1 VRHPLVVD
9 LGFDLG
15 TTVTKLTAL
24 AEDGTTLLDLSVA
37 TTWDELGDG
46 CSERDPRAV
55 VAAVEDLLAR
65 ASATVGTTNGH
76 GPLEIRSIGFTS
88 MAESGVLVDPQ
99 GEPRSPVI
107 AWFDPR
113 GRDQVAALS
122 SELAHDF
129 PARTGLP
136 VTHIASV
143 FKIAWLRDH
152 GLALAG
158 TQWLSLPELVIAH
171 LGGRR
176 VAELSLMGRTGF
188 LDIHTNTPYLPALGH
203 LGVGDEFVPELVG
216 AGTPV
221 GRVRS
226 DHAVAAARGAVLTVA
241 GHDHAVAAAAAGASA
256 PASAMDSFGTAEA
269 FLVASAHVPEPDV
282 VRELT
287 THGLSVYPHVV
298 HGTTALLAGMR
309 TGLVLKRVLR
319 LLGADDEDGRTRVD
333 RESLA
338 LRGGRGADIDSGIGI
353 GIGIGITGFSMSDH
367 DVTLHLRSDSPTP
380 GKVWRAAL
388 DHSTAHA
395 ANLLSHLGTAGVPI
409 ERLVLAGGWS
419 RMPSVLDARRALAAS
434 VEVAAIQQPGPRGAA
449 LYGRWAAMQ
458 RDSISSDLRPPA
470 AYFTP
475 VAETVSAGH
484 APSLAKE
491 ATS

>member
-1 VRHPLVVD
+1 MIHPLVVD

-24 AEDGTTLLDLSVA
+24 AEDGTKLVDLSVA

-46 CSERDPRAV
+46 CAERNPRAV

-65 ASATVGTTNGH
+65 AATTVGGGNGHH
-76 GPLEIRSIGFTS
+76 GPLDIRSIGFTS
-88 MAESGVLVDPQ
+88 MAESGVLVDADGRPH
-99 GEPRSPVI
+99 SPVI

-113 GRDQVAALS
+113 GAEQVTAVAP
-122 SELAHDF
+122 ELAHDF

-136 VTHIASV
+136 VTHVASL
-143 FKIAWLRDH
+143 FKIAWLRDQ
-152 GLALAG
+152 GLSLAG
-158 TQWLSLPELVIAH
+158 LQWLSLPEFVIAH

-188 LDIHTNTPYLPALGH
+188 LDIHTNAPYLPALAH
-203 LGVGDEFVPELVG
+203 LGVDEGLLPELVG
-216 AGTPV
+216 AGTPA

-226 DHAVAAARGAVLTVA
+226 DHPVVAARGAVLTVA
-241 GHDHAVAAAAAGASA
+241 GHDHAVAAAAAGSA
-256 PASAMDSFGTAEA
+256 ATASAMDSFGTAEA
-269 FLVASAHVPEPDV
+269 FLVASGHVPDPDV

-287 THGLSVYPHVV
+287 THGVSVYPHVV
-298 HGTTALLAGMR
+298 HGTTGLLAGMR

-319 LLGADDEDGRTRVD
+319 LLGADDEDGRSRVD

-338 LRGGRGADIDSGIGI
+338 HRGDRSGDIGVS
-353 GIGIGITGFSMSDH
+353 GFSMSDH
-367 DVTLHLRSDSPTP
+367 DVTVHLRGDSPTP

-419 RMPSVLDARRALAAS
+419 RMPSVLDARRALAPT

-449 LYGRWAAMQ
+449 LYGRWAATQ
-458 RDSISSDLRPPA
+458 GDSISSDLRPPA

-475 VAETVSAGH
+475 VTETVSAGH
-484 APSLAKE
+484 APPLAKE

>member
-37 TTWDELGDG
+37 TTWEELGDG
-46 CSERDPRAV
+46 RAERDPRAV

-65 ASATVGTTNGH
+65 AATMVATTNGS

-113 GRDQVAALS
+113 GGEQVAALS
-122 SELAHDF
+122 PELAHDF
-129 PARTGLP
+129 PARTGLQL
-136 VTHIASV
+136 THVASL
-143 FKIAWLRDH
+143 FKIAWLRDQ
-152 GLALAG
+152 GLSLAG
-158 TQWLSLPELVIAH
+158 TQWLSLPELVVAH

-188 LDIHTNTPYLPALGH
+188 LDIHTDTPYRPALAH
-203 LGVGDEFVPELVG
+203 LGVGDDFVPELVG
-216 AGTPV
+216 AGTPA

-226 DHAVAAARGAVLTVA
+226 DHPVPAARGAVLTVA

-269 FLVASAHVPEPDV
+269 FLVASAHVPDPEV
-282 VRELT
+282 VRGLT
-287 THGLSVYPHVV
+287 THGVSVYPHVV
-298 HGTTALLAGMR
+298 QGTTGLLAGMR

-338 LRGGRGADIDSGIGI
+338 HRGGRGAD
-353 GIGIGITGFSMSDH
+353 IGITGFSMSDS

-449 LYGRWAAMQ
+449 LYGRWAATSGG
-458 RDSISSDLRPPA
+458 SISSDLRPPA

>member
-1 VRHPLVVD
+1 MIHPLVVD

-24 AEDGTTLLDLSVA
+24 AEDGTKLVDLSVA

-46 CSERDPRAV
+46 CAERDPRAV
-55 VAAVEDLLAR
+55 VAAVVDLLAR
-65 ASATVGTTNGH
+65 AATTVGGGNGRH
-76 GPLEIRSIGFTS
+76 GPLDIRSIGFTS
-88 MAESGVLVDPQ
+88 MAESGVLVDAD
-99 GEPRSPVI
+99 GVPRSPVI

-113 GRDQVAALS
+113 GTDQVAALPP
-122 SELAHDF
+122 ELAHDF
-129 PARTGLP
+129 PARTGLR
-136 VTHIASV
+136 VSQVASL
-143 FKIAWLRDH
+143 FKIAWLRDS
-152 GLALAG
+152 GFSLAG
-158 TQWLSLPELVIAH
+158 MQWLSLPELVIAH

-188 LDIHTNTPYLPALGH
+188 LDIHTNTPYLPALAH
-203 LGVGDEFVPELVG
+203 LGVGAELVPELVG
-216 AGTPV
+216 AGTPA

-226 DHAVAAARGAVLTVA
+226 DHPVLAARGAVLTVA

-269 FLVASAHVPEPDV
+269 FLVASSHVPDPDS
-282 VRELT
+282 VRKLCT
-287 THGLSVYPHVV
+287 NGVSVYPHVV
-298 HGTTALLAGMR
+298 HGTTGLLAGMR

-319 LLGADDEDGRTRVD
+319 LLGADDEDGRSRID

-338 LRGGRGADIDSGIGI
+338 HRGDHSGDIGVS
-353 GIGIGITGFSMSDH
+353 GFSMSDSE
-367 DVTLHLRSDSPTP
+367 VTVHLRGDSPTP

-395 ANLLSHLGTAGVPI
+395 ADLLSHLGTAGVPI

-419 RMPSVLDARRALAAS
+419 RMPSVLDARRALAPR
-434 VEVAAIQQPGPRGAA
+434 VEVAAISQPGPRGAA
-449 LYGRWAAMQ
+449 LFGRWAAT
-458 RDSISSDLRPPA
+458 RGDSISSDVRPPA
-470 AYFTP
+470 AYFTS

-484 APSLAKE
+484 APPSA
-491 ATS
+491 

>member
-1 VRHPLVVD
+1 MTHPLVVD

-46 CSERDPRAV
+46 SAERDPRAV

-65 ASATVGTTNGH
+65 AAATVGTTNGH
-76 GPLEIRSIGFTS
+76 GPLEVRSIGFAS
-88 MAESGVLVDPQ
+88 MAESGVLVDAD

-136 VTHIASV
+136 VTHIASI
-143 FKIAWLRDH
+143 FKIAWLRDQ

-176 VAELSLMGRTGF
+176 VAERSLMGRTGF

-216 AGTPV
+216 AGAPV

-226 DHAVAAARGAVLTVA
+226 DHPVAAARGAVLTVA

-269 FLVASAHVPEPDV
+269 FLVASAHVPEPDA

-287 THGLSVYPHVV
+287 THGVSVYPHVV
-298 HGTTALLAGMR
+298 HGTTGLLAGMR

-338 LRGGRGADIDSGIGI
+338 HRGGRGAD
-353 GIGIGITGFSMSDH
+353 IGITGFSMSDH

-409 ERLVLAGGWS
+409 ERVVLAGGWS

-449 LYGRWAAMQ
+449 LYGRWAAIQ
-458 RDSISSDLRPPA
+458 GDSISSDQRPPA

-484 APSLAKE
+484 APHLAKE

>member
-1 VRHPLVVD
+1 VRRPLVVD

-24 AEDGTTLLDLSVA
+24 TEDGTVLLDLSMA
-37 TTWDELGDG
+37 TAWDEPGDG
-46 CSERDPRAV
+46 YAERDPRAV

-65 ASATVGTTNGH
+65 AAASIGSTNGS
-76 GPLEIRSIGFTS
+76 GPLEIRSIGFAS
-88 MAESGVLVDPQ
+88 MAESGVVVDAS

-113 GRDQVAALS
+113 GRDQVAALPTD
-122 SELAHDF
+122 LAHDF
-129 PARTGLP
+129 PARTGLQ
-136 VTHIASV
+136 VSHVASV
-143 FKIAWLRDH
+143 FKIAWLRDA
-152 GLALAG
+152 GLSLAG
-158 TQWLSLPELVIAH
+158 AQWLSLPELAIAH

-188 LDIHTNTPYLPALGH
+188 LDIHTAAPYLPTLAH
-203 LGVGDEFVPELVG
+203 LGVGEAFVPELVG
-216 AGTPV
+216 AGAPA

-226 DHAVAAARGAVLTVA
+226 DHPVEAARGAVLTVA

-269 FLVASAHVPEPDV
+269 FLVASEHVPDPDV
-282 VRELT
+282 VRALT
-287 THGLSVYPHVV
+287 SHGVSVYPHVV
-298 HGTTALLAGMR
+298 QGTTGLLAGMR

-319 LLGADDEDGRTRVD
+319 LLGADDEDGRSRVD

-338 LRGGRGADIDSGIGI
+338 HRGDRSRDIGV
-353 GIGIGITGFSMSDH
+353 TGFSMSDS
-367 DVTLHLRSDSPTP
+367 DVTVQLRGESPTP
-380 GKVWRAAL
+380 GRVWRAAL

-395 ANLLSHLGTAGVPI
+395 ATLLSHLGTAGVPI

-449 LYGRWAAMQ
+449 LYGRWAATSG
-458 RDSISSDLRPPA
+458 DSISSDLRPPA

-475 VAETVSAGH
+475 VTETVSAGT
-484 APSLAKE
+484 APPLA
-491 ATS
+491 

>member
-1 VRHPLVVD
+1 MNHPLVVD
-9 LGFDLG
+9 IGFDLG

-24 AEDGTTLLDLSVA
+24 AEDGTRLVDLSVA

-46 CSERDPRAV
+46 CAERDPRAV

-65 ASATVGTTNGH
+65 AATTVASGNGRH
-76 GPLEIRSIGFTS
+76 GPLHVRSIGFTS
-88 MAESGVLVDPQ
+88 MAESGVLVDHD
-99 GEPRSPVI
+99 GRPRSPVI

-113 GRDQVAALS
+113 GCDQVKAVPP
-122 SELAHDF
+122 ELAHDF

-136 VTHIASV
+136 VTHVASL
-143 FKIAWLRDH
+143 FKIAWLRDQ
-152 GLALAG
+152 GLSLTG
-158 TQWLSLPELVIAH
+158 LQWLSLPEFVIAQ

-188 LDIHTNTPYLPALGH
+188 LDIHTNAPYLPALAH
-203 LGVGDEFVPELVG
+203 LGVDERLVPEIVG
-216 AGTPV
+216 AGTPA

-226 DHAVAAARGAVLTVA
+226 DHPVLAARGAVLTVA
-241 GHDHAVAAAAAGASA
+241 GHDHAVAAAAAGSAST
-256 PASAMDSFGTAEA
+256 ASAMDSFGTAEA
-269 FLVASAHVPEPDV
+269 FLVASGHVPDPHV
-282 VRELT
+282 VRRLT
-287 THGLSVYPHVV
+287 THGVSVYPHVV
-298 HGTTALLAGMR
+298 HGTTGLLAGMR

-319 LLGADDEDGRTRVD
+319 LLGADDEDGRSRVD

-338 LRGGRGADIDSGIGI
+338 HRGERGDRSGDIGI
-353 GIGIGITGFSMSDH
+353 SGFSMSDH
-367 DVTLHLRSDSPTP
+367 DVTVHLRGDSPTP

-395 ANLLSHLGTAGVPI
+395 ADLLSHLGAAGVPI

-419 RMPSVLDARRALAAS
+419 RMPSVLDARRALAPT

-449 LYGRWAAMQ
+449 LYGRWAATQ
-458 RDSISSDLRPPA
+458 GDPISSDPRPPA

-484 APSLAKE
+484 AAPLA
-491 ATS
+491 

>member
-1 VRHPLVVD
+1 
-9 LGFDLG
+9 
-15 TTVTKLTAL
+15 
-24 AEDGTTLLDLSVA
+24 
-37 TTWDELGDG
+37 
-46 CSERDPRAV
+46 
-55 VAAVEDLLAR
+55 
-65 ASATVGTTNGH
+65 
-76 GPLEIRSIGFTS
+76 
-88 MAESGVLVDPQ
+88 M
-99 GEPRSPVI
+99 
-107 AWFDPR
+107 
-113 GRDQVAALS
+113 
-122 SELAHDF
+122 
-129 PARTGLP
+129 
-136 VTHIASV
+136 
-143 FKIAWLRDH
+143 
-152 GLALAG
+152 
-158 TQWLSLPELVIAH
+158 
-171 LGGRR
+171 
-176 VAELSLMGRTGF
+176 
-188 LDIHTNTPYLPALGH
+188 
-203 LGVGDEFVPELVG
+203 
-216 AGTPV
+216 
-221 GRVRS
+221 
-226 DHAVAAARGAVLTVA
+226 AAARGAVLTVA

-269 FLVASAHVPEPDV
+269 FLVASAHVPDPDV

-287 THGLSVYPHVV
+287 THGVSVYPHVV
-298 HGTTALLAGMR
+298 HGTTGLLAGMR

-338 LRGGRGADIDSGIGI
+338 HRGGRGAD
-353 GIGIGITGFSMSDH
+353 IGITGFSMSDH

-449 LYGRWAAMQ
+449 LYGRWAAIQ
-458 RDSISSDLRPPA
+458 GDSISSDLRPPA

-484 APSLAKE
+484 APPLAKE

>member
-1 VRHPLVVD
+1 MTHPLVVD

-24 AEDGTTLLDLSVA
+24 AEDGTKLLDLSVA

-46 CSERDPRAV
+46 CAERDPRAV

-65 ASATVGTTNGH
+65 AAATVGTTNGH
-76 GPLEIRSIGFTS
+76 GPLEIRSIGFAS
-88 MAESGVLVDPQ
+88 MAESGVLVDAD

-122 SELAHDF
+122 PELAHDF

-136 VTHIASV
+136 VTHVASM
-143 FKIAWLRDH
+143 FKIAWLRDQ
-152 GLALAG
+152 GLSLAG

-188 LDIHTNTPYLPALGH
+188 LDIHTDTPYLPALAH
-203 LGVGDEFVPELVG
+203 LGVGDDFVPELVG
-216 AGTPV
+216 AGTPA

-226 DHAVAAARGAVLTVA
+226 DHPVAAARGAVLTVA

-269 FLVASAHVPEPDV
+269 FLVASAHVPDPDV

-287 THGLSVYPHVV
+287 THGVSVYPHVV
-298 HGTTALLAGMR
+298 HGTTGLLAGMR

-338 LRGGRGADIDSGIGI
+338 HRGGRGAD
-353 GIGIGITGFSMSDH
+353 IGITGFSMSDH

-449 LYGRWAAMQ
+449 LYGRWAAIQ
-458 RDSISSDLRPPA
+458 GDSISSDLRPPA

-484 APSLAKE
+484 APPLAKE